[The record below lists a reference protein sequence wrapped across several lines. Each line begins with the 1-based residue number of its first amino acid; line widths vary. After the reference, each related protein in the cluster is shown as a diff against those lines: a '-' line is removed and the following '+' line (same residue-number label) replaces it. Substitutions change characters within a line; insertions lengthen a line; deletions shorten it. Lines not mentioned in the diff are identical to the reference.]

1 MKGGNMGGMV
11 RLLLTVGTAGLKALK
26 KGKQLKSGKTD
37 KAAKSAAAFVKRRKQ
52 ISGARKKQRMSK
64 EGKDAIKS
72 GATTAAGVGALAGIK
87 RNKPVKKRDG
97 GSVRNSG
104 TPSIME
110 MMTPRQRAEYKRKKM
125 KEMGLEPKMK
135 FQGRKNIRKKA
146 MGGEAAESVGRATVE
161 KRQRAIR
168 RQAVDDMLDRVYGT
182 GIKPKKKPKDPNRI
196 KPKKKPTKR

>member
-1 MKGGNMGGMV
+1 MGGMV

-26 KGKQLKSGKTD
+26 RKKQLKSGKTD

-64 EGKDAIKS
+64 EGKDAIKF
-72 GATTAAGVGALAGIK
+72 GAITAAGVGASAGIK
-87 RNKPVKKRDG
+87 RNKPV
-97 GSVRNSG
+97 
-104 TPSIME
+104 
-110 MMTPRQRAEYKRKKM
+110 
-125 KEMGLEPKMK
+125 
-135 FQGRKNIRKKA
+135 KKA

-161 KRQRAIR
+161 RSQRAIR